1 MRPHAPSDNTSV
13 LNWTKTILFQ
23 KENRRTLVQ
32 RRYKRKAFTPGENIK
47 RRFLAAAA
55 AAAAAA
61 TDSDAHFS
69 SHDLPARIAGSQE
82 HAAAQNLIQNASTI
96 SSKPAGNVNR
106 RKRTLLERHD
116 RRLTMS
122 DNYGD

>member
-1 MRPHAPSDNTSV
+1 MRPHAPGDNTSV
-13 LNWTKTILFQ
+13 LNWTKIILFQ
-23 KENRRTLVQ
+23 KENRRTIVQ
-32 RRYKRKAFTPGENIK
+32 RRFKRKAFTPGESIK
-47 RRFLAAAA
+47 RRLLAA

-69 SHDLPARIAGSQE
+69 SQDLPTHTAGSQE
-82 HAAAQNLIQNASTI
+82 YAAAENSTQNASTI

-106 RKRTLLERHD
+106 KKRTLLERHN

>member
-1 MRPHAPSDNTSV
+1 MRLQAPGDNTSA

-47 RRFLAAAA
+47 CRLQ
-55 AAAAAA
+55 AAAA
-61 TDSDAHFS
+61 TDSDGHFS
-69 SHDLPARIAGSQE
+69 SHDLPTHVAGSQE
-82 HAAAQNLIQNASTI
+82 HTAADNLIQNASTI

-106 RKRTLLERHD
+106 KQRTLQERHN

>member
-1 MRPHAPSDNTSV
+1 VRPHAPGDNTSV
-13 LNWTKTILFQ
+13 LNWTKIILFQ
-23 KENRRTLVQ
+23 KENRRTIVQ
-32 RRYKRKAFTPGENIK
+32 RRYKRKAFTPGESIK
-47 RRFLAAAA
+47 RRLLAA

-69 SHDLPARIAGSQE
+69 SQDLPTHTAGSQE
-82 HAAAQNLIQNASTI
+82 YAAAENSTQNASTI

-106 RKRTLLERHD
+106 KKRTLLERHN

>member
-1 MRPHAPSDNTSV
+1 MRPHAPSDNTSD

-47 RRFLAAAA
+47 RRLFA

-82 HAAAQNLIQNASTI
+82 HAAAQNSIQNASTI

>member
-1 MRPHAPSDNTSV
+1 MRLHAPGDNTSV

-23 KENRRTLVQ
+23 KENRCTLVQ

-47 RRFLAAAA
+47 RRLLAD
-55 AAAAAA
+55 AAAA
-61 TDSDAHFS
+61 TDSDAHLS
-69 SHDLPARIAGSQE
+69 SHDLPTHVAGSQE
-82 HAAAQNLIQNASTI
+82 HTAADNSIQNARTI
-96 SSKPAGNVNR
+96 SSKPAGNINR
-106 RKRTLLERHD
+106 KKRTLLERHN

>member
-1 MRPHAPSDNTSV
+1 MRPHAPGDNTSV

-32 RRYKRKAFTPGENIK
+32 RRYKRKAFTPGESIK
-47 RRFLAAAA
+47 RRLL

-69 SHDLPARIAGSQE
+69 SQDLPTHIAGSQE
-82 HAAAQNLIQNASTI
+82 HAAAENSIQNASTI

-106 RKRTLLERHD
+106 GKTKLLERHN

>member
-1 MRPHAPSDNTSV
+1 MRPHAPGDNTSV
-13 LNWTKTILFQ
+13 LNWTKTTLFQ

-32 RRYKRKAFTPGENIK
+32 RRYKRKAFTPGESIK
-47 RRFLAAAA
+47 RRLLA

-69 SHDLPARIAGSQE
+69 SHDLPTHIAGSQE
-82 HAAAQNLIQNASTI
+82 HAAAENSIQNASTI

-106 RKRTLLERHD
+106 KKRTLLERHN
-116 RRLTMS
+116 RRPTMS

>member
-1 MRPHAPSDNTSV
+1 VRLQAPGDNTSA
-13 LNWTKTILFQ
+13 LNCTKTILFQ

-47 RRFLAAAA
+47 CRLQ

-69 SHDLPARIAGSQE
+69 SHDLSTHEAGSQE
-82 HAAAQNLIQNASTI
+82 HTAADNSIQNASTI

-106 RKRTLLERHD
+106 KKRTLLERHN